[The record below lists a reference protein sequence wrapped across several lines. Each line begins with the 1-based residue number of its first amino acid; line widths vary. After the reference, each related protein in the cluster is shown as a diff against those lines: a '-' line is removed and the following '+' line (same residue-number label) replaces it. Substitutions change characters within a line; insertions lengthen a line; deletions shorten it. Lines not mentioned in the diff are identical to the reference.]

1 MGASVSLVVEAV
13 ATLRIRGSSNRTV
26 KKGSKIIGKNFVPKN
41 SPEIT
46 GFFVEKSGATA
57 PLALL
62 GSKISTCARAAG
74 LPIRRE
80 AGVAPN
86 FSR

>member
-1 MGASVSLVVEAV
+1 LDPGKFQLDSEKKDLIYRV
-13 ATLRIRGSSNRTV
+13 AP
-26 KKGSKIIGKNFVPKN
+26 KIIGKNFVPKN

-62 GSKISTCARAAG
+62 GSKSSTCARAAG